1 MISPVFKQI
10 GKQIGRLLENQNR
23 SQQSLADDLGIS
35 KQVMHKII
43 KGSKAINAAELH
55 AIAKSLLVPLEHLL
69 PPTESGAREE
79 LAFGFMGQVTCDE
92 TKEEFERI
100 RSAIREMLML
110 EELLDE

>member
-10 GKQIGRLLENQNR
+10 GKQIGSLLENQNR
-23 SQQSLADDLGIS
+23 SQQSLADELGIS

-55 AIAKSLLVPLEHLL
+55 AIAQSLLVPLEQLL
-69 PPTESGAREE
+69 PRTESGAREE
-79 LAFGFMGQVTCDE
+79 LAFGFKGQVTCDE